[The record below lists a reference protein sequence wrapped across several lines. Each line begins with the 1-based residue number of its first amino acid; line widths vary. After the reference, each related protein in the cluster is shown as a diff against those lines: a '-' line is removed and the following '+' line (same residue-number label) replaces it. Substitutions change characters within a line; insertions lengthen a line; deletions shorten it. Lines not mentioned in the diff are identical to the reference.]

1 MPAGEDLGGG
11 RALAVFVCG
20 GPPARFESA
29 WERTQVRAMMPEDAL
44 PGGSETKS
52 KYVAMLPG
60 GAPLGGMPLQER
72 SRPENVG
79 CPSARE
85 RRRRKRCR
93 RERASAPHCMGR
105 PLLTEDVSGS
115 DGCGGRGWGGD
126 RGGWGRKRR
135 GGRRRRRR
143 RRGRTVI
150 WKMSKVVA
158 QFTVGQFRF
167 TIISSYQFGHIIL
180 ILSLL

>member
-1 MPAGEDLGGG
+1 
-11 RALAVFVCG
+11 
-20 GPPARFESA
+20 
-29 WERTQVRAMMPEDAL
+29 MMPGGAP
-44 PGGSETKS
+44 PGGSESKS
-52 KYVAMLPG
+52 AYVAMLPG

-105 PLLTEDVSGS
+105 PLLTEDVSGR

-135 GGRRRRRR
+135 GGRRRRQ
-143 RRGRTVI
+143 
-150 WKMSKVVA
+150 KEA
-158 QFTVGQFRF
+158 QVREDGNLENVKRQFRF

>member
-1 MPAGEDLGGG
+1 
-11 RALAVFVCG
+11 
-20 GPPARFESA
+20 
-29 WERTQVRAMMPEDAL
+29 MMPGGAP
-44 PGGSETKS
+44 PGGSESKS
-52 KYVAMLPG
+52 AYVATLPG

-105 PLLTEDVSGS
+105 PLLTEDVSGR